1 MRETNKFE
9 QRRRIQRRI
18 SFERTRRFYL
28 SISLC
33 FLWACGPSSSSCKC
47 APATSF
53 FGNFAC
59 AVDPEN
65 PNKVSDE
72 KLAESVVRKTKVS
85 NKVTG
90 KEVEPMVSKMTLNQ
104 ILIKA
109 GKRGLGGGLPGA
121 IAGVVQVLT
130 LMWMR
135 TIINYQSRYGTTFRQ
150 AFASLLN
157 DGGIPR
163 FYRGLLFALLQA
175 PLSRFVSTAANDG
188 VDSLLSSFALTDKWG
203 PGRSTIVASF
213 VVGLWRMALMP
224 IDTCKT
230 VLQVDSAE
238 GFRNLMRRVKAGKI
252 GVLYQGAI
260 ANALSSFLSH
270 YPWFFT
276 YNLLS
281 KNEAFELLIPVK
293 LVRNAGIGMIA
304 SVVSDTFVNCIRVIK
319 TTKQAVGS
327 KHNISYA
334 DTVRMILAADG
345 WKGLFGRGL
354 QTRIMANAL
363 QSIVFTIIWRGLAE
377 RWKKADN

>member
-1 MRETNKFE
+1 
-9 QRRRIQRRI
+9 
-18 SFERTRRFYL
+18 
-28 SISLC
+28 
-33 FLWACGPSSSSCKC
+33 
-47 APATSF
+47 
-53 FGNFAC
+53 
-59 AVDPEN
+59 VD
-65 PNKVSDE
+65 
-72 KLAESVVRKTKVS
+72 KT
-85 NKVTG
+85 TG
-90 KEVEPMVSKMTLNQ
+90 KEVTSGERTMTLNH
-104 ILIKA
+104 ILIRA

-121 IAGVVQVLT
+121 IAGIVQVLT

-150 AFASLLN
+150 ALASLMS

-163 FYRGLLFALLQA
+163 FYRGLPFALVQA

-188 VDSLLSSFALTDKWG
+188 VEALLASFDLTKKWG

-230 VLQVDSAE
+230 VLQVDSSE
-238 GFRNLMRRVKAGKI
+238 GFRNLMRRVKAGRI
-252 GVLYQGAI
+252 GVLYQGAV

-270 YPWFFT
+270 YPWFYT

-281 KNEAFELLIPVK
+281 KNGALDLLIPVK
-293 LVRNAGIGMIA
+293 LVRNAAIGMLA

-354 QTRIMANAL
+354 LTRIMANAL
-363 QSIVFTIIWRGLAE
+363 QSIVFTIIWRGLSE
-377 RWKKADN
+377 HWKKTDDERTS